1 MLCGFTTLNGRT
13 RSHHACSALG
23 RVLTLYSSDI
33 VYRIQKTPQSKPR
46 VIYHDWLHL
55 YNGEAEPTCLPSLWG
70 KSSEASVGEKSLP
83 PPPGISGSKS
93 AGSKKRNMMT
103 SGSPSTKGG
112 GGAGYSRSGPPV
124 ECPVLQG
131 NGPQAQRLKDW
142 LTARF
147 RSSPSWARD
156 YCLDV

>member
-23 RVLTLYSSDI
+23 RVLILYSSDI

-55 YNGEAEPTCLPSLWG
+55 YNGEAEPTCLPSLRG

-112 GGAGYSRSGPPV
+112 PDI
-124 ECPVLQG
+124 LDQ
-131 NGPQAQRLKDW
+131 GPQSNVQSYKATDHKHSDSK
-142 LTARF
+142 T
-147 RSSPSWARD
+147 D
-156 YCLDV
+156 